1 MPNFALEDVLK
12 ESYLKIGIPEYTKE
26 EREYAKKFKDSFN
39 QEELFSN
46 LPTAVADIMA
56 LKDNIEN
63 SELCDIFVDRIHS
76 EECTPGSTDVGDVSW
91 VVPTAQIRVNC
102 YSYGAGSHSWQ
113 WTGQGK
119 SSIALKGAEL
129 AAEVLA
135 DAAKTLTEKP
145 ELIQKARA
153 EFDKRMRGQK
163 YECLIPAD
171 VKPHLI

>member
-1 MPNFALEDVLK
+1 M
-12 ESYLKIGIPEYTKE
+12 
-26 EREYAKKFKDSFN
+26 FN
-39 QEELFSN
+39 SGKAEELKSKY
-46 LPTAVADIMA
+46 AQQ
-56 LKDNIEN
+56 LKSGAQQDRII
-63 SELCDIFVDRIHS
+63 SELLDL
-76 EECTPGSTDVGDVSW
+76 VS
-91 VVPTAQIRVNC
+91 
-102 YSYGAGSHSWQ
+102 
-113 WTGQGK
+113 
-119 SSIALKGAEL
+119 EL